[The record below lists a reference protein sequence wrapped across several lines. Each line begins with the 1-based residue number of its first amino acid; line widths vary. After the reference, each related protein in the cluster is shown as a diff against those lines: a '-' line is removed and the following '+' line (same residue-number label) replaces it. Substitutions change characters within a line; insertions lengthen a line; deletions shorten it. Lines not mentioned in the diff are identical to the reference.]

1 MNRPVRRLVGVLWVV
16 WTLIFAAI
24 FLAFLLANMKLRAF
38 LGKPLPVLGQINNF
52 TLTNQLGRA
61 VTLPDLRGHVWVAD
75 IIFTRCAG
83 PCLKMSRQ
91 MKELQQSLPTTSTAK
106 LVSLTTDPGFD
117 TPPVLKTY
125 GERFGADAG
134 RWIFLTGSKQEV
146 GNLATN
152 SLKLT
157 GIEKKPEERESA
169 VDLFI
174 HSTIFVIVR
183 YGDSPSAAPASFWPR
198 GIDMMPA
205 RTISA
210 P

>member
-1 MNRPVRRLVGVLWVV
+1 M
-16 WTLIFAAI
+16 
-24 FLAFLLANMKLRAF
+24 LAQSKLRAS
-38 LGKPLPVLGQINNF
+38 LVRPLPVIGQVADF
-52 TLTNQLGRA
+52 ALTNQDGHA

-157 GIEKKPEERESA
+157 GIEKKPEELES
-169 VDLFI
+169 
-174 HSTIFVIVR
+174 
-183 YGDSPSAAPASFWPR
+183 
-198 GIDMMPA
+198 
-205 RTISA
+205 
-210 P
+210 